1 MFTFLL
7 LSIYNTVLALG
18 AQHRDSGFC
27 GVVLLLFCKLY
38 SIIGYDNTRVFLSFL
53 IFFFPSHAFPSLITL
68 AFLTKHLNSSF
79 APKPEGPCK
88 LLAMAHANISS
99 PKGQKK
105 KNLPGNGSRGLRS
118 WRQRRD
124 LRMRT
129 RMRRK
134 APGRAGGEEGAGL

>member
-1 MFTFLL
+1 M
-7 LSIYNTVLALG
+7 
-18 AQHRDSGFC
+18 
-27 GVVLLLFCKLY
+27 VLLLFCKLY

-105 KNLPGNGSRGLRS
+105 KPS
-118 WRQRRD
+118 RQRVPRSAE
-124 LRMRT
+124 L
-129 RMRRK
+129 
-134 APGRAGGEEGAGL
+134 ASAEGFAHAHTHA